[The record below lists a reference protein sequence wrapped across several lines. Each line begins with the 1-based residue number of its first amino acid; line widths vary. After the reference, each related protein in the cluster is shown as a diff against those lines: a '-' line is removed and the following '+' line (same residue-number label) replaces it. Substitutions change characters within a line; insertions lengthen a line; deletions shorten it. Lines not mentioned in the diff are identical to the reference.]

1 MVTACKCVRCNTK
14 SGYNDLVSV
23 QHYKGLF
30 LPQCPN
36 LITLCFNILVIRQDK
51 IILAFKP
58 TKKKLRIHGKDS
70 ARLRYWSKWTNIS
83 FCCQIVNYENEWA
96 RKSTDR
102 YEYKWCR
109 QRRVPVESIIHI
121 IYIWPSIFCPFAVI
135 NYNLMDR

>member
-58 TKKKLRIHGKDS
+58 TKKSYAFMAKTVPVLGIDGS
-70 ARLRYWSKWTNIS
+70 EPAYL

-102 YEYKWCR
+102 YEYK
-109 QRRVPVESIIHI
+109 
-121 IYIWPSIFCPFAVI
+121 
-135 NYNLMDR
+135 

>member
-1 MVTACKCVRCNTK
+1 MYDATQKVDTMIWWAYSTIKVCFYLNARTSLLYASISLWSVRTRLFWHLSRQKK
-14 SGYNDLVSV
+14 SY
-23 QHYKGLF
+23 
-30 LPQCPN
+30 
-36 LITLCFNILVIRQDK
+36 
-51 IILAFKP
+51 AFMAKTVP
-58 TKKKLRIHGKDS
+58 VLGFDGS
-70 ARLRYWSKWTNIS
+70 EPAYL